1 MKWYWWVL
9 KILIGVSLVILIVL
23 LMGGFVLIIEV
34 PELILLKEV
43 REMTWQWA
51 EWHPWIIVFWFF
63 WIYLAIGM
71 AVGIE
76 LEREYLLK
84 YRKEK
89 KYLSLICSGFKVVLM
104 SVGWSPYMGKFA
116 WDFYLEELG

>member
-1 MKWYWWVL
+1 M
-9 KILIGVSLVILIVL
+9 
-23 LMGGFVLIIEV
+23 
-34 PELILLKEV
+34 
-43 REMTWQWA
+43 
-51 EWHPWIIVFWFF
+51 
-63 WIYLAIGM
+63 AIGM